1 MSHRKVRSGPIA
13 VPRALTLRGTCR
25 RLVRRALHA
34 PRLRAGTI
42 PSTPELALALACARH
57 LTSSPPLLCRRC
69 PASSGYLRGKSSRR
83 AFDGGA
89 ASEELGFEVH
99 IDALLADGADGR
111 ALVADLY
118 FFELALKAALTL
130 SSWSTSPCTLPRGA
144 GCLGQGLCLRWPVS
158 CVLDPFRARR
168 E

>member
-1 MSHRKVRSGPIA
+1 M
-13 VPRALTLRGTCR
+13 
-25 RLVRRALHA
+25 
-34 PRLRAGTI
+34 
-42 PSTPELALALACARH
+42 
-57 LTSSPPLLCRRC
+57 
-69 PASSGYLRGKSSRR
+69 Y
-83 AFDGGA
+83 
-89 ASEELGFEVH
+89 

-118 FFELALKAALTL
+118 FFALALKAALTL

-158 CVLDPFRARR
+158 CVLDRLACTAPRR

>member
-1 MSHRKVRSGPIA
+1 M
-13 VPRALTLRGTCR
+13 
-25 RLVRRALHA
+25 
-34 PRLRAGTI
+34 
-42 PSTPELALALACARH
+42 
-57 LTSSPPLLCRRC
+57 
-69 PASSGYLRGKSSRR
+69 
-83 AFDGGA
+83 
-89 ASEELGFEVH
+89 H

-144 GCLGQGLCLRWPVS
+144 GCLGQGLCLRWLRA
-158 CVLDPFRARR
+158 CVWYPSSTCR